1 MSKFGDIIKNAKSQE
16 ASNTENQNTVAPEP
30 QVEPLPLE
38 EKVANLTIKVPLALR
53 QHWVGEAKK
62 QGTSLT
68 AVIIEALTKK
78 FGTP

>member
-16 ASNTENQNTVAPEP
+16 ASNAESQNTVKPES
-30 QVEPLPLE
+30 QVEVSPPE
-38 EKVANLTIKVPLALR
+38 EKTANLSIKVPLALR

-68 AVIIEALTKK
+68 AVIIEALTKR